1 MTDRERAVEALSHIA
16 RHRAEDYETWV
27 LAGMILHRVGCSCAD
42 WAQWSQQAS
51 NYHAGECERK
61 WNSFGGSYSGPTAG
75 LGTLIQWGKEDDR
88 GWKPKGRM
96 PDITGGHALDWD
108 SPIGRRKETPAP
120 VPTGPAVRLP
130 DPAPD
135 CEPGDTIRYLQALF
149 KPEEKVSLVLES
161 FQDKDGK
168 FKPGGRG
175 VYCMT
180 CAQIVDEIR
189 KGGLASIA
197 SYNPAAGAW
206 VRANP
211 VDGMGVNNDNIT
223 DCRYVLCEADD
234 MPVEDQYRI
243 IQELKLPTAAVLHSG
258 GKSVHAIVKVD
269 AGPDRELYRQ
279 RVEKLFSVLE
289 SRGFRVDRQCKNPA
303 RLSRLPGVVR
313 GERRQYLLGLNVG
326 CASWVDFEASLAPK
340 TSYPPAIDAD
350 EWLSKEPE
358 TPDQVLAGTFD
369 VGDKAVLIAPS
380 KLRKSFFFLQLLISL
395 SAGETFL
402 AWSVPKARRCL
413 LVQFEIRAHH
423 CHRRVKHMAKRMGVT
438 DIRHNLH
445 IINARGL
452 PLDDV
457 FAAVL
462 HYADVFKIEVLA
474 FDPFYKMHT
483 GDENSAMDVKP
494 LLQRFDEIAERTG
507 AAVLYVHHDPKGAA
521 GEKNIRDRGAG
532 SNVVSRDYDA
542 CFTLTPGKREGD
554 IVAECLMRNYKP
566 QDPVALHWDDGKFT
580 WDTETAVTRGTS
592 SSKSAVPAEAYE
604 QDALRTLGNHA
615 YQKTQMMDMLR
626 AHLEIGQQKV
636 LALIAHMVDKGLLI
650 SHCIKSTP
658 TCGKRV
664 LLGTRTAIKELTDKA
679 ESLPL
684 SPQ

>member
-1 MTDRERAVEALSHIA
+1 MTDRDRAIEALSHLA

-27 LAGMILHRVGCSCAD
+27 LTGMILHRVGATCAD
-42 WAQWSQQAS
+42 WDQWSRKAS

-75 LGTLIQWGKEDDR
+75 PGTLIQWGKEDDR
-88 GWKPKGRM
+88 GWKPKGKM
-96 PDITGGHALDWD
+96 PDVTGGHALDWN
-108 SPIGRRKETPAP
+108 SPIGRRKEPPAAVPPAP
-120 VPTGPAVRLP
+120 VAALP

-135 CEPGDTIRYLQALF
+135 CEDNDTIRYLHTLF

-168 FKPGGRG
+168 HKPGGKG
-175 VYCMT
+175 VYSMT
-180 CAQIVDEIR
+180 QAEIIAEIR
-189 KGGLASIA
+189 KGGLQSITP
-197 SYNPAAGAW
+197 YNPAAGAW

-211 VDGMGVNNDNIT
+211 VDGQGVNNDNIT

-243 IQELKLPTAAVLHSG
+243 IHELRLPCAAVLHSG
-258 GKSVHAIVKVD
+258 GKSIHAIVKVD
-269 AGPDRELYRQ
+269 AGPNRELYRQ

-313 GERRQYLLGLNVG
+313 GERRQYLLAVDAG
-326 CASWVDFEASLAPK
+326 CASWADFEASLAPK
-340 TSYPPAIDAD
+340 LDYPPAIDAD
-350 EWLSKEPE
+350 EWLGKEPE
-358 TPDQVLAGTFD
+358 TPDQVLAATFD

-380 KLRKSFFFLQLLISL
+380 KLRKSFFFMQLMISL

-402 AWSVPKARRCL
+402 AWQVPKARRCL

-423 CHRRVKHMAKRMGVT
+423 CHRRVKTMAKRMGVT

-462 HYADVFKIEVLA
+462 HYAELYKIEVLA

-483 GDENSAMDVKP
+483 GDENSAEDVKP

-507 AAVLYVHHDPKGAA
+507 AAVLYVHHDPKGAS

-542 CFTLTPGKREGD
+542 CFTLTPGKRDGD
-554 IVAECLMRNYKP
+554 VTAECLMRNYRP
-566 QDPVALHWDDGKFT
+566 QEPVALHWDDGKFV
-580 WDTETAVTRGTS
+580 WDTETAVSRGS
-592 SSKSAVPAEAYE
+592 ASPKSAVPAEAYE
-604 QDALRTLGNHA
+604 QDALRTVGNHV
-615 YQKTQMMDMLR
+615 YQKSQLCDLLR
-626 AHLEIGQQKV
+626 AHLEIGQTKV
-636 LALIAHMVDKGLLI
+636 QALLAHMIDKGIII
-650 SHCIKSTP
+650 SHQVAATK

-664 LLGTRTAIKELTDKA
+664 LLGTKIAIKELTDKA
-679 ESLPL
+679 ESLNL
-684 SPQ
+684 PQ